1 MAIARSDRAATPRS
15 DRTRVR
21 RVPQRGAY
29 ERETIEAILDETL
42 ISHVG
47 FVHEGQ
53 PVVIPT
59 LHARLGD
66 RLYLHGSAASR
77 MLRTL
82 QKGVPVCATA
92 TLVDGLVLARSA
104 FHHSVNYRSVVVFGT
119 ATLVE
124 PGDETVKALELFTE
138 KLVPGRWA
146 DVRPPTRQELK
157 GTKVLSLPL
166 DEASAK
172 VRTGPPIDDDGDY
185 DLPVWAGVLPLATQ
199 VAEPQPDPRLDPAI
213 ETPGYV
219 AAWRP

>member
-1 MAIARSDRAATPRS
+1 MVTPPS

-29 ERETIEAILDETL
+29 ERETVEAILDETL
-42 ISHVG
+42 VSHVG

-77 MLRTL
+77 MLRRL
-82 QKGVPVCATA
+82 ANGVPVCATA

-119 ATLVE
+119 ATLIE
-124 PGDETVKALELFTE
+124 SGDETAKALELFTE

-157 GTKVLSLPL
+157 GTKVLGLPL

-172 VRTGPPIDDDGDY
+172 VRTGPPIDDDEDY

-213 ETPGYV
+213 ETPAYV

>member
-1 MAIARSDRAATPRS
+1 MATAPT

-42 ISHVG
+42 VSHVG
-47 FVHEGQ
+47 FVHHGQ

-59 LHARLGD
+59 LHARLGG

-82 QKGVPVCATA
+82 HEGVPVCATA
-92 TLVDGLVLARSA
+92 TLIDGLVLARSA

-119 ATLVE
+119 ATLIE
-124 PGDETVKALELFTE
+124 PGEETVKVLELFTE

-172 VRTGPPIDDDGDY
+172 VRSGPPIDDDEDY
-185 DLPVWAGVLPLATQ
+185 ELPVWAGFLPLTTN
-199 VAEPQPDPRLDPAI
+199 VAEPEPDTRLDAAI

-219 AAWRP
+219 TAWRP